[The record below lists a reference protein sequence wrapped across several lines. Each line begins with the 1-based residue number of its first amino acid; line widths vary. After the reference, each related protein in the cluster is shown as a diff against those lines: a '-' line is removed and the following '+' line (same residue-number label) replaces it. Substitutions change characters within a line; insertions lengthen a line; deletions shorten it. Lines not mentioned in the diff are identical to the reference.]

1 MKFIYRSLFSLAVI
15 LMLFGPVSAQG
26 AGYTVQ
32 FGAAPTKE
40 AAEEM
45 VRQLKAKDVS
55 AYIVKSFIPGKG
67 TFYRVRAGVFSS
79 QNEARRFGA
88 GLQQRGVV
96 SEFFIAAYEKPSEET
111 VAGAAPKKQPQAP
124 AKTDQPASNNL
135 PALASR
141 SVTNSATNS
150 ANNSTINS
158 APNPATSPSPNSAP
172 NSAPNSTNNPG
183 LTPSVGG
190 VPTTATP
197 PASGPPNGFLRFQD
211 PKIGYSFDYPAH
223 WNGQPLTDKEASEQR
238 INAGAMFISQK
249 DAAFL
254 QAIWNELDKANNPA
268 NENDLIVEV
277 ILKSMSS
284 GDGIKLEE
292 TARRVENQNG
302 LIKTYLDLKA
312 AFQTQAQS
320 VPLDFLG
327 KAIIVRTS
335 RGIMLVVAFY
345 SKDAP
350 SNAAIA
356 ADKIIA
362 SARAPE

>member
-1 MKFIYRSLFSLAVI
+1 
-15 LMLFGPVSAQG
+15 MLLGPVSAQG

-45 VRQLKAKDVS
+45 VSRLKAKDVS

-88 GLQQRGVV
+88 NLQQRGVV
-96 SEFFIAAYEKPSEET
+96 SEFFIAAYEKPNEGT
-111 VAGAAPKKQPQAP
+111 VGAAAPKGQPQAP
-124 AKTDQPASNNL
+124 AKTNPPASSNL
-135 PALASR
+135 SAIASR
-141 SVTNSATNS
+141 SVANPISNSPT
-150 ANNSTINS
+150 NS
-158 APNPATSPSPNSAP
+158 APNPAPNPAP
-172 NSAPNSTNNPG
+172 NLAPNSTNNPG

-190 VPTTATP
+190 VPATTTP
-197 PASGPPNGFLRFQD
+197 PSSGPPNGFSRFQD

-223 WNGQPLTDKEASEQR
+223 WTGQPLTDKEASEQR

-254 QAIWNELDKANNPA
+254 QAIWNELDKANNPS